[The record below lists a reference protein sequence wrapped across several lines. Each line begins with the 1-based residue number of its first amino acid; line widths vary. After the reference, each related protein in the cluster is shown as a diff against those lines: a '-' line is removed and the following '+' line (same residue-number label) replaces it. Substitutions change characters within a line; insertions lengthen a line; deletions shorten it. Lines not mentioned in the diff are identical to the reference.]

1 MTTKRSTTRK
11 KKGVDI
17 KGNLR
22 TTVTGLLTAGLL
34 GYAGYSQGNPEMM
47 LAAASLA
54 TMGILAKDAK

>member
-1 MTTKRSTTRK
+1 M
-11 KKGVDI
+11 
-17 KGNLR
+17 

-54 TMGILAKDAK
+54 TMGVLAKDAK